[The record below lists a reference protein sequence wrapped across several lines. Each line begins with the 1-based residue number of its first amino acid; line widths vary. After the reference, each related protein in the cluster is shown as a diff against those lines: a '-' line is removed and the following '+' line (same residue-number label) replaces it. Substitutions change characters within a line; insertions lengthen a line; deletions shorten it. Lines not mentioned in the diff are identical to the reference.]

1 MASAKLLAPDAV
13 KVENEIDSTEMEPL
27 TKGVLLTYYSLT
39 PYRFFGTDQLSIPA
53 GLVRLFLAQYFAD

>member
-27 TKGVLLTYYSLT
+27 TKGMVMVDLLLYH
-39 PYRFFGTDQLSIPA
+39 
-53 GLVRLFLAQYFAD
+53 RLLAFIS

>member
-27 TKGVLLTYYSLT
+27 TKGSGLRSFTFVSPILYK
-39 PYRFFGTDQLSIPA
+39 LSKL
-53 GLVRLFLAQYFAD
+53 G

>member
-27 TKGVLLTYYSLT
+27 TKGVVLIRFTALGTYLQCISARKLIT
-39 PYRFFGTDQLSIPA
+39 PT
-53 GLVRLFLAQYFAD
+53 

>member
-27 TKGVLLTYYSLT
+27 TKGSGLGSFTVLT
-39 PYRFFGTDQLSIPA
+39 R
-53 GLVRLFLAQYFAD
+53 